1 MICHFC
7 KARFAFEDET
17 DRTWLEDER
26 QKEFNSDEEAVCPDC
41 DKKFQG

>member
-7 KARFAFEDET
+7 KARFAFADDLGEP
-17 DRTWLEDER
+17 R
-26 QKEFNSDEEAVCPDC
+26 SDEDRKKEMDSDDEAVCADC